1 MVDVQCLSDR
11 ELHKRLER
19 LGFSAGPILPST
31 RKTYEKKLVQ
41 LLVSPLCEQPV
52 IKRPKN
58 LHGSEHSD
66 GSKGAMVDPAVKGN
80 FKFSKHKGKEC
91 KNRRDASS
99 NKRRILDIYYL
110 SQKPAK
116 IVRHAARPNP
126 RMEDGCVT
134 KKDCCQG
141 NPSLESSFP
150 WSLKLA
156 IFAIFII
163 VLFVYITEEK
173 KPLFR

>member
-66 GSKGAMVDPAVKGN
+66 GSKGMLQDQIQEWRMGVSP
-80 FKFSKHKGKEC
+80 
-91 KNRRDASS
+91 
-99 NKRRILDIYYL
+99 KRT
-110 SQKPAK
+110 
-116 IVRHAARPNP
+116 AARGT
-126 RMEDGCVT
+126 RAWRAASHG
-134 KKDCCQG
+134 
-141 NPSLESSFP
+141 
-150 WSLKLA
+150 A
-156 IFAIFII
+156 
-163 VLFVYITEEK
+163 
-173 KPLFR
+173 

>member
-66 GSKGAMVDPAVKGN
+66 GSKGAMVGLP
-80 FKFSKHKGKEC
+80 
-91 KNRRDASS
+91 
-99 NKRRILDIYYL
+99 
-110 SQKPAK
+110 
-116 IVRHAARPNP
+116 
-126 RMEDGCVT
+126 DG
-134 KKDCCQG
+134 
-141 NPSLESSFP
+141 SFP
-150 WSLKLA
+150 
-156 IFAIFII
+156 FINTLSSKAYT
-163 VLFVYITEEK
+163 VSAVHADL
-173 KPLFR
+173 